1 MDFLEKYKYHKDNP
15 EEFGIDL
22 KKFKKLNEE
31 LDNSHISALL
41 STSIRVSKDLIPSV
55 AKAID
60 QVFKRIK
67 IENNF
72 NFFVTPNSL
81 QANASCSLMS
91 SASRP
96 DIILTSKLVELFSE
110 EELQFVIGHEIAH
123 YVYQHGLYPNP
134 NNAEEN
140 NFKLNILNLSR
151 SAEISADRI
160 GFLACNS
167 LDHALRAN
175 LKLASGLGEKH
186 IKFKF
191 SSYLDQLREL
201 EDLGNNS
208 GELWSTHPNF
218 LIRMQ
223 ALIWFSMTKEYHE
236 FFDTKKKGTYT
247 LEEIDQKIENSIKKI
262 TGNELERSNKEI
274 YERALLWGSL
284 NIYLSDKKLSK
295 QEQGIFAE
303 RFGKKAEKAIS
314 FLKFSN
320 KDVLEKKV
328 NDSFVE
334 AANLLRSYKTDLSG
348 ELKKLASETDGDK
361 TKKQNILSRM
371 LEILGSKD

>member
-1 MDFLEKYKYHKDNP
+1 
-15 EEFGIDL
+15 
-22 KKFKKLNEE
+22 
-31 LDNSHISALL
+31 
-41 STSIRVSKDLIPSV
+41 
-55 AKAID
+55 
-60 QVFKRIK
+60 
-67 IENNF
+67 
-72 NFFVTPNSL
+72 
-81 QANASCSLMS
+81 
-91 SASRP
+91 
-96 DIILTSKLVELFSE
+96 
-110 EELQFVIGHEIAH
+110 
-123 YVYQHGLYPNP
+123 
-134 NNAEEN
+134 
-140 NFKLNILNLSR
+140 
-151 SAEISADRI
+151 
-160 GFLACNS
+160 
-167 LDHALRAN
+167 
-175 LKLASGLGEKH
+175 
-186 IKFKF
+186 
-191 SSYLDQLREL
+191 
-201 EDLGNNS
+201 
-208 GELWSTHPNF
+208 
-218 LIRMQ
+218 
-223 ALIWFSMTKEYHE
+223 MTKEYHE

-284 NIYLSDKKLSK
+284 NIYLSDKKFSK

>member
-1 MDFLEKYKYHKDNP
+1 M
-15 EEFGIDL
+15 
-22 KKFKKLNEE
+22 
-31 LDNSHISALL
+31 
-41 STSIRVSKDLIPSV
+41 
-55 AKAID
+55 
-60 QVFKRIK
+60 
-67 IENNF
+67 
-72 NFFVTPNSL
+72 
-81 QANASCSLMS
+81 
-91 SASRP
+91 
-96 DIILTSKLVELFSE
+96 
-110 EELQFVIGHEIAH
+110 
-123 YVYQHGLYPNP
+123 
-134 NNAEEN
+134 
-140 NFKLNILNLSR
+140 
-151 SAEISADRI
+151 
-160 GFLACNS
+160 
-167 LDHALRAN
+167 DHALRAN

-284 NIYLSDKKLSK
+284 NIYLSDKKFSK
-295 QEQGIFAE
+295 QEQDIFAE

-334 AANLLRSYKTDLSG
+334 AANLLRSCKTDLSG

>member
-31 LDNSHISALL
+31 LDTSHISALL

-247 LEEIDQKIENSIKKI
+247 LEEVDQKIENSIKKI

-284 NIYLSDKKLSK
+284 NIYLSDKKFSK

-334 AANLLRSYKTDLSG
+334 AANLLKSYKMDLSG

-361 TKKQNILSRM
+361 TKKQNILSKM
-371 LEILGSKD
+371 LEILSSKD